1 MNELENGI
9 VVARNISL
17 KAFLN
22 YKETGLTVN
31 VRLLD
36 GKVIIHEVPLGSHG
50 VLAGEIIGQIK
61 MWYNDLV
68 VFGERDVIVNRNSVL
83 RLDRSIQPDNLSQ
96 PPVGQECNSSG
107 WAYPTVVVEVGLFEG
122 LESIP

>member
-1 MNELENGI
+1 MVF
-9 VVARNISL
+9 VVVRNISL
-17 KAFLN
+17 KVLLN
-22 YKETGLTVN
+22 YQETGFTIN
-31 VRLLD
+31 MHLLN

-83 RLDRSIQPDNLSQ
+83 RLDRSIQPDNLPQ